1 MEVGAPSDRV
11 GRLVGVRVATAK
23 NHPEEQQKELQRGE
37 LFLGPLW
44 IKNNPERIKKK
55 PQK

>member
-23 NHPEEQQKELQRGE
+23 NHPEEQQKESSFWVLFGSKTIQRG
-37 LFLGPLW
+37 L
-44 IKNNPERIKKK
+44 KKK
-55 PQK
+55 NPQK